1 MMSVVLSLLSST
13 VVAAT
18 PMTPPPWYNFTED
31 YPMKAFERRWEGITE
46 FELLIS
52 PEGTIANC
60 KVTKSSGHEILDTQA
75 CFLAQK
81 RIRFHPAKGPDGQ
94 PVWGVY
100 RSQALWA
107 LPNHTLP
114 AGAGPD
120 LDVSLNKLPAGVV
133 DPPAVKLAYAVDPQG
148 NTSNC
153 TVMPTSLKQ
162 PGVLVDLGCKEL
174 LSREQGKPV
183 LGPTGQPVPAVKT
196 GAVKFNA
203 GT

>member
-1 MMSVVLSLLSST
+1 MMSIALSLLANT

-18 PMTPPPWYNFTED
+18 PITPPPWYNFAED

-46 FELLIS
+46 FQLLVA
-52 PEGTIANC
+52 PDGAIANC
-60 KVTKSSGHEILDTQA
+60 KVTKSSGHDILDTQA

-81 RIRFHPAKGPDGQ
+81 RVKFRPARGPDGR

-100 RSQALWA
+100 RSEALWA

-114 AGAGPD
+114 GGAGPD
-120 LDVSLNKLPAGVV
+120 LEVSLNKLPAGATE
-133 DPPAVKLAYAVDPQG
+133 PPAVKLAYSVDPQG
-148 NTSNC
+148 NTSAC

-162 PGVLVDLGCKEL
+162 PSVLVDLGCKEL

-183 LGPTGQPVPAVKT
+183 IGPSGEPVAAVKT

-203 GT
+203 GS